1 MFFHDKLPPSRIPP
15 PPVSYY
21 RNKAQE
27 MRDISKKAMYNVVE
41 KEYNN
46 ILTLIRGAAEAGHR
60 EYTIFEFKIDGNV
73 DEIIQK
79 LKNDGFKLDDQLN
92 SEYPHLTIRW

>member
-1 MFFHDKLPPSRIPP
+1 MFFHDILPPSRIPSP
-15 PPVSYY
+15 PAPYY

-27 MRDISKKAMYNVVE
+27 MRDISKKAIHNIVE
-41 KEYNN
+41 EEYNN
-46 ILTLIRGAAEAGHR
+46 ILTAIRWVAETGYR
-60 EYTIFEFKIDGNV
+60 EYTIFKINGNV

-79 LKNDGFKLDDQLN
+79 LKVDGFKIDNQLD

>member
-15 PPVSYY
+15 PPTQYY

-27 MRDISKKAMYNVVE
+27 MRDISKKAMHNVVE

-46 ILTLIRGAAEAGHR
+46 ILTLIRGTAEAGYR
-60 EYTIFEFKIDGNV
+60 DFTTFEVRGDV
-73 DEIIQK
+73 DELIQK
-79 LKNDGFKLDDQLN
+79 LKNDGFEIDNKLD
-92 SEYPHLTIRW
+92 SEYPHLTVKW

>member
-1 MFFHDKLPPSRIPP
+1 MFFHDILPPSRIPP
-15 PPVSYY
+15 PPALCY

-27 MRDISKKAMYNVVE
+27 MRDISKKSIHNIVE
-41 KEYNN
+41 EEYNN
-46 ILTLIRGAAEAGHR
+46 ILILIRGAAEAGNR
-60 EYTIFEFKIDGNV
+60 EYTIFKINGSV

-79 LKNDGFKLDDQLN
+79 LKNDGFKLNNQLN

>member
-15 PPVSYY
+15 PPTQYH

-27 MRDISKKAMYNVVE
+27 MRDISKKAMHNVVE

-46 ILTLIRGAAEAGHR
+46 ILTLIRGTAEAGYR
-60 EYTIFEFKIDGNV
+60 DFTTFEVRGDV
-73 DEIIQK
+73 DELIQK
-79 LKNDGFKLDDQLN
+79 LKNDGFEIDNKLD
-92 SEYPHLTIRW
+92 SEYPYLTIKW

>member
-15 PPVSYY
+15 PPTQYY

-27 MRDISKKAMYNVVE
+27 MRDISKKAMHNVVE

-46 ILTLIRGAAEAGHR
+46 ILTLIRGTAEAGYR
-60 EYTIFEFKIDGNV
+60 DFTTFEVRGDV
-73 DEIIQK
+73 DELIQK
-79 LKNDGFKLDDQLN
+79 LKNDGFEIDNKLD
-92 SEYPHLTIRW
+92 SEYPHLTIKW

>member
-15 PPVSYY
+15 PPTQYY

-27 MRDISKKAMYNVVE
+27 RRDSSKKAMHNVVE

-46 ILTLIRGAAEAGHR
+46 ILTLIRGTAEAG
-60 EYTIFEFKIDGNV
+60 YTDFTTFEVRGDV
-73 DEIIQK
+73 DELIQK
-79 LKNDGFKLDDQLN
+79 LKNDGFEIENKLD
-92 SEYPHLTIRW
+92 SEYPYLTIKW

>member
-1 MFFHDKLPPSRIPP
+1 MFFHYIRPPLRIPLPPAH
-15 PPVSYY
+15 Y

-27 MRDISKKAMYNVVE
+27 MRDISKKAMHNVVE

-46 ILTLIRGAAEAGHR
+46 ILTLIRRNAEAGYR
-60 EYTIFEFKIDGNV
+60 DYTIFEIRGDV

-79 LKNDGFKLDDQLN
+79 LKNDGFELENKLN
-92 SEYPHLTIRW
+92 SEYPYLTIKW

>member
-1 MFFHDKLPPSRIPP
+1 MFFHDILPPSRIPP
-15 PPVSYY
+15 PPAPYY

-27 MRDISKKAMYNVVE
+27 MRDVSKKAIHNIVE
-41 KEYNN
+41 EEYNN
-46 ILTLIRGAAEAGHR
+46 ILTAIRWVAETGHR
-60 EYTIFEFKIDGNV
+60 DYTTFKINRNV

-79 LKNDGFKLDDQLN
+79 LKNDGFELDSQLN

>member
-1 MFFHDKLPPSRIPP
+1 MFFHDILPPSRIPP
-15 PPVSYY
+15 PPASYY

-27 MRDISKKAMYNVVE
+27 MRDISKKAMHNVVE

-46 ILTLIRGAAEAGHR
+46 ILTLIRATAEAG
-60 EYTIFEFKIDGNV
+60 YTDFTTYKIRGDV

-79 LKNDGFKLDDQLN
+79 LKNDGFEIDNKLD
-92 SEYPHLTIRW
+92 SEYPCLTIKW